1 LSKNLLQVF
10 KNSNY
15 GEVRTVVVNG
25 EPYFGATDVAK
36 SLGYAKPNN
45 AIKAHCKGTLKRGGV
60 SKTTNQYGTTTEQ
73 IVQMNF
79 IPIGDVCRL
88 AASSQ
93 LPGAEKFESWIF
105 DEVIP
110 TVLKTGAYITNKA
123 DPEMLRKQAD
133 RIETVDTINSLA
145 QTLLPVYSAAGMKP
159 QFQLMALKQ
168 LYGKAN
174 LELPTEGV
182 TFDKELFDTMKIA
195 SRLGILSTNGKPHGH
210 AVHAILSK
218 ISISESEREL
228 VPYTRNGHSGTM
240 YQYTESVVE
249 KVRKWLM
256 ENGYPETVIKDS
268 GKRKTI
274 YRVDYKVNGGVAV

>member
-1 LSKNLLQVF
+1 MD
-10 KNSNY
+10 
-15 GEVRTVVVNG
+15 GG
-25 EPYFGATDVAK
+25 EPWFVATDVCKVLGLSVSQAVKGRRDRNYEDGIDNDDWRDDMDDVHIVDKAGRKNHSLVVNEGGLYDLIFK
-36 SLGYAKPNN
+36 SHKPE
-45 AIKAHCKGTLKRGGV
+45 ARPFKRWV
-60 SKTTNQYGTTTEQ
+60 THE
-73 IVQMNF
+73 
-79 IPIGDVCRL
+79 L
-88 AASSQ
+88 
-93 LPGAEKFESWIF
+93 
-105 DEVIP
+105 IP
-110 TVLKTGAYITNKA
+110 TIRKTGAYITNKA

-218 ISISESEREL
+218 IKISENEREL